1 MTKVFAS
8 VLMLSCLAAATVSAQ
23 GSTINERVALGM
35 QTVEPRYEP
44 AGCSADDDLHFK
56 SGSGR
61 TYLSSAIGTD
71 IEGNRRRLLEDG
83 RRVLTEAITQNN
95 QAQSG
100 GAWFY
105 LGRIYLHQGDLAGAD
120 SALARALTL
129 APDCA
134 EQIARLRR
142 GAWFALVKPG
152 IDYLEAE
159 KTDSAAALFRAANT
173 IYRDEPNAYVHLG
186 GISYD
191 AGDLPTALAYFD
203 SALAAP
209 ADPKTAAARD
219 QAMFNKAIVL
229 LRLERGSEAVPVLQE
244 FIAAHPDD
252 VNAMRALLNAY
263 VSAGQRDSSE
273 ALAKRLEAMGEAVQ
287 RTAVAEDTP
296 FNRAVNA
303 YNAQQWDVAVAA
315 AKEVVAESPNNHDAL
330 YMLARS
336 SFELK
341 NGAEVVK
348 WATQL
353 LALDPMNE
361 NGLIMLGRGYNLTGN
376 SAKAVETRL
385 RLNQM
390 PFGVSQGKLTATE
403 TGATFT
409 ATATGRKA
417 TNERAA
423 AIPPAAKT
431 LTIEMLDSAGTVVA
445 TAQAEVPALEEGAT
459 HEISVT
465 GEGAGIVAWRYRAS

>member
-1 MTKVFAS
+1 MKVSVS
-8 VLMLSCLAAATVSAQ
+8 VLMLSCLAATAVSAQ
-23 GSTINERVALGM
+23 GTTVSERVSLGM
-35 QTVEPRYEP
+35 RSLEPRYEA

-56 SGSGR
+56 AGSGR

-71 IEGNRRRLLEDG
+71 IEGNRARLLEDG
-83 RRVLTEAITQNN
+83 RRVLVEAITQNN

-105 LGRIYLHQGDLAGAD
+105 LGRVYLHQGDLAGAD
-120 SALARALTL
+120 SALSRASAL

-134 EQIARLRR
+134 AQISRLRR

-152 IDYLEAE
+152 IDYMEAE

-173 IYRDEPNAYVHLG
+173 IYRDEPNAYVHLA
-186 GISYD
+186 GIAYD
-191 AGDLPTALAYFD
+191 ADDLPTALAYFD

-219 QAMFNKAIVL
+219 QAMFNKSVVL
-229 LRLERGSEAVPVLQE
+229 LRMDRAPEAVPVLQQ

-252 VNAMRALLNAY
+252 VNAMRALMNAY
-263 VSAGQRDSSE
+263 VASGQRDSSE
-273 ALAKRLEAMGEAVQ
+273 AMAKRLESMGESVE
-287 RTAVAEDTP
+287 RTAVVEDSP
-296 FNRAVNA
+296 FNRAVTA
-303 YNAQQWDVAVAA
+303 YNAQEWAA
-315 AKEVVAESPNNHDAL
+315 AIAAAEEVVAATPGNHDAL

-341 NGAEVVK
+341 KGAEVVK

-353 LALDPMNE
+353 LAMDPMNE

-376 SAKAVETRL
+376 SEKAVETRL
-385 RLNQM
+385 RLNRM
-390 PFGVSQGKLTATE
+390 PFGVSQAKLTATE
-403 TGATFT
+403 TNATFT

-423 AIPPAAKT
+423 PIPPAAKT
-431 LTIEMLDSAGTVVA
+431 LVIEMLDAAGAVVA
-445 TAQAEVPALEEGAT
+445 TAQAEVPALAEGAT

-465 GEGAGIVAWRYRAS
+465 GEGAGIVAWRYRS

>member
-1 MTKVFAS
+1 MRVFAS

-23 GSTINERVALGM
+23 GSTISERVALGI
-35 QTVEPRYEP
+35 QTLEPRYEA

-56 SGSGR
+56 ASSGR

-71 IEGNRRRLLEDG
+71 IEGNRKRLLEDG

-120 SALARALTL
+120 SALTRALAL

-134 EQIARLRR
+134 AQIARLRR
-142 GAWFALVKPG
+142 GAWFSLVKPG
-152 IDYLEAE
+152 VDYLEAE
-159 KTDSAAALFRAANT
+159 KPDSAAMLFRAANT
-173 IYRDEPNAYVHLG
+173 IYRDEPNAYVQLG

-209 ADPKTAAARD
+209 ADPKTASARD
-219 QAMFNKAIVL
+219 QAMFNKAVVL

-244 FIAAHPDD
+244 FVAAHPDD
-252 VNAMRALLNAY
+252 TNAMRALLNAY
-263 VSAGQRDSSE
+263 VATGQRDSSE
-273 ALAKRLEAMGEAVQ
+273 ALAKRLEAMGETVQ
-287 RTAVAEDTP
+287 RTAVAEDSP
-296 FNRAVNA
+296 FNRAVTA
-303 YNAQQWDVAVAA
+303 YNAQKWAEAITAA
-315 AKEVVAESPNNHDAL
+315 QEVVAEAPSSHDAL

-336 SFELK
+336 NFELK
-341 NGAEVVK
+341 KGPEVVK

-353 LALDPMNE
+353 LEIDPMNE
-361 NGLIMLGRGYNLTGN
+361 NALIMLGRGYNLTGN
-376 SAKAVETRL
+376 SEKAVETRL
-385 RLNQM
+385 RLNRM
-390 PFGVSQGKLTATE
+390 PFGVSQGKLTPTE
-403 TGATFT
+403 SGATFT

-423 AIPPAAKT
+423 PIPPAAKT
-431 LTIEMLDSAGTVVA
+431 LTFELLDASGAVVA
-445 TAQAEVPALEEGAT
+445 TSQVEVPALAEGAT

-465 GEGAGIVAWRYRAS
+465 GQGAGIVAWRYRAS